1 MRISRAELLEQKRAE
16 GKLPA
21 EYLNGAGAAEP
32 ARSAPTTSGRV
43 TAGHMRA
50 PRALEGAPRKPL
62 EVDSGGLGG
71 RVEDQLR
78 VLAARVNSIA
88 GGATS
93 DAEAAVA
100 ALSSRLASLGQEVK
114 ALQSGLT
121 ELESA
126 LAVARA
132 RMDAANAA
140 AVQIAPVADMVAE
153 AIAIEAATAEAVE
166 IEKTADGS
174 TQGTLNLE

>member
-1 MRISRAELLEQKRAE
+1 MRISRAELLEQKRQQ

-21 EYLNGAGAAEP
+21 EYLDGLGAPEP
-32 ARSAPTTSGRV
+32 ARVAPTTSGRV

-50 PRALEGAPRKPL
+50 PRQPEGAPRKPL
-62 EVDSGGLGG
+62 EVDSGGMGG

-78 VLAARVNSIA
+78 VLAARINSIA
-88 GGATS
+88 GGSTS

-100 ALSSRLASLGQEVK
+100 ALSSRLVALAGEVK
-114 ALQSGLT
+114 TLQSGLT

-140 AVQIAPVADMVAE
+140 ASQVAPVVDMVAE
-153 AIAIEAATAEAVE
+153 AIAIETAAAEAVE
-166 IEKTADGS
+166 IEKT
-174 TQGTLNLE
+174 QGTLNLE